1 MNLPL
6 QQTQGAVPVAPAPVL
21 GHNFAKYSIEDTN
34 DDAHATIFT
43 GESTLVVA
51 HRTSMSIERPHFSAS
66 ALRTDTLI
74 ERIWLVLGE
83 DLQTEITMVMPQS
96 YIDALTEWLSN
107 ELESIARDKA
117 LAAEIDA
124 AEAAADCSDWS

>member
-6 QQTQGAVPVAPAPVL
+6 QQTQGAVPVAPVL

-43 GESTLVVA
+43 GESTLVLG
-51 HRTSMSIERPHFSAS
+51 HRTRMSIERPHVGADMPC
-66 ALRTDTLI
+66 ADTLI
-74 ERIWLVLGE
+74 DRIWLVLGE

-124 AEAAADCSDWS
+124 AEAAADCGDWS